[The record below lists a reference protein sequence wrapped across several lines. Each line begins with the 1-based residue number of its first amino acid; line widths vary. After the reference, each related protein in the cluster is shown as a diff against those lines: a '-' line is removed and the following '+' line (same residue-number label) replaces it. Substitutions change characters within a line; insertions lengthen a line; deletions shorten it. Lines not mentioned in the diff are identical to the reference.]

1 MTWSSEIFRESSCRG
16 IGGNVTKKLKHK
28 RMSATFDSCLDDG
41 EENFT
46 LKDNDKIFF
55 TGISCLECL
64 KSDKTARLRTIVH
77 HREQR
82 NIPNKNLDLLI
93 EVNFKCEM
101 FSFTRHFY

>member
-1 MTWSSEIFRESSCRG
+1 MIQRRIISWLKVEIAWSTSIDENIRHECNFRF
-16 IGGNVTKKLKHK
+16 
-28 RMSATFDSCLDDG
+28 MLDDG

-46 LKDNDKIFF
+46 LKDNDKISF

-82 NIPNKNLDLLI
+82 NIPNNNLDLLI